1 MAHISSLVLFPANPI
16 YVCPSQSAGVATR
29 TSSVDLVQPD
39 QLLASILTQSASDS
53 DYLKCIMH
61 LLTGATG
68 AEVYLREPPLFG
80 LPTGGGSCHSSHHL
94 FMPSDTVLHLVGT
107 PMSFAAISEA
117 ARRYN
122 ETALGFRTASGR
134 TILAPAPTD
143 MFTLQAGDRVVAFA
157 ADFSVTKAAKSV

>member
-1 MAHISSLVLFPANPI
+1 MAHIYSLVLFPANPI

-80 LPTGGGSCHSSHHL
+80 LPTGGAAATVHIACSSHL
-94 FMPSDTVLHLVGT
+94 
-107 PMSFAAISEA
+107 
-117 ARRYN
+117 
-122 ETALGFRTASGR
+122 
-134 TILAPAPTD
+134 
-143 MFTLQAGDRVVAFA
+143 TL
-157 ADFSVTKAAKSV
+157 SCTL